1 MRLSRSLVLAHL
13 LLRYF
18 GRRVLRAGVLA
29 SRPIRVA
36 VAVALLGLLAA
47 AVAGAVTFLEPLRSQ
62 PQAWDLLLDVTTVS
76 TVMWCLAAAVLIKTL
91 FLNAEGMLALTF
103 ALPVTNRERAA
114 AFVLYEAAMSAAV
127 VTAGVCSLSIASL
140 LVRGPRGLVPLA
152 EAVVLPAL
160 LTYLTVSLAHQVMS
174 RVLTAL
180 GLRRAQPAV
189 LVVLLFALLV
199 VHVGTVPRLTAQA
212 SSAYLER
219 SGERPWTSA
228 VAVLADRIGHLAAI
242 TSVLAAV
249 VALAV
254 ATVLLTP
261 DRHVRQARFLPWRAG
276 IVTRRLFG
284 PYEWCAFRSFQTW
297 LPAVLAVALLV
308 ALCIRPV
315 VHPTWS
321 LSLLS
326 MGALYQFAATD
337 PLRRLR
343 AGTPSAW
350 AVYGHLVRAQALLWL
365 TAAAP
370 VAALTV
376 AARPELAGGLAVPL
390 VASLAGVLVALGVG
404 IIFPA
409 EDDNPFSVFVGVS
422 LTTALVA
429 LLGLGAGVLQLP
441 PAAAAAFA
449 AVTVVLFVVYSVIG
463 IAASTSRSR
472 HEEGPRP
479 RQQHGRS
486 RPADSRD
493 RHPDPAVPHVLER

>member
-1 MRLSRSLVLAHL
+1 MRPSRSLVLAHL
-13 LLRYF
+13 LLRYA

-29 SRPIRVA
+29 SRPIRLA
-36 VAVALLGLLAA
+36 VGVALLALLAA
-47 AVAGAVTFLEPLRSQ
+47 AVAGAVTFLAPLREE
-62 PQAWDLLLDVTTVS
+62 PEAWELLLDVTTVS
-76 TVMWCLAAAVLIKTL
+76 TVMWCLAAAVLVKTL

-114 AFVLYEAAMSAAV
+114 AFVLYEGAMSAAV

-140 LVRGPRGLVPLA
+140 VVRGPGGLVPLV
-152 EAVVLPAL
+152 EAVALPAL
-160 LTYLTVSLAHQVMS
+160 LTYLTVSLAHQVLS
-174 RVLTAL
+174 RLLTAV
-180 GLRRAQPAV
+180 GLRRAQPVV
-189 LVVLLFALLV
+189 LVVLLFVLLV
-199 VHVGTVPRLTAQA
+199 AHVSTVPRLAAEA
-212 SSAYLER
+212 SSAYLSG

-228 VAVLADRIGHLAAI
+228 VGVLADRIGHPAALAGG
-242 TSVLAAV
+242 LALV

-261 DRHVRQARFLPWRAG
+261 DRHLRQARFLPWRAG
-276 IVTRRLFG
+276 PVTGRLFG
-284 PYEWCAFRSFQTW
+284 PYDWCAFRSFQTW

-308 ALCIRPV
+308 ALCVRPV
-315 VHPTWS
+315 AHPLWA
-321 LSLLS
+321 LSVLS

-343 AGTPSAW
+343 GGTPSAW
-350 AVYGHLVRAQALLWL
+350 AVYGYLVRAQALLWL

-370 VAALTV
+370 ATV
-376 AARPELAGGLAVPL
+376 AVIAVRPETAGGLAVPL

-422 LTTALVA
+422 LTAALVA
-429 LLGLGAGVLQLP
+429 LLGLGVGILQLP
-441 PAAAAAFA
+441 PAAAASFA
-449 AVTVVLFVVYSVIG
+449 VATVALFVVYSVIG

-479 RQQHGRS
+479 RQQPGRS
-486 RPADSRD
+486 RAADPRD

>member
-1 MRLSRSLVLAHL
+1 MRLSRSLVLARM
-13 LLRYF
+13 LLRYV

-29 SRPIRVA
+29 SRPVRLTVA
-36 VAVALLGLLAA
+36 AALVVLLAA
-47 AVAGAVTFLEPLRSQ
+47 AVAGAVAFLEPLTEE
-62 PQAWDLLLDVTTVS
+62 PEAWDLLLDVTSVS
-76 TVMWCLAAAVLIKTL
+76 TVLWCLAAAVLVKTL
-91 FLNAEGMLALTF
+91 FLNAEGMLTLTF

-140 LVRGPRGLVPLA
+140 VVRGPRGLVPLV

-160 LTYLTVSLAHQVMS
+160 LTYLAVSLAHQVLS
-174 RVLTAL
+174 RLLTTV
-180 GLRRAQPAV
+180 GLRRTQPAA

-199 VHVGTVPRLTAQA
+199 AHVSTVPRLTAEA
-212 SSAYLER
+212 SSAYL
-219 SGERPWTSA
+219 SGSGDRPWTSA
-228 VAVLADRIGHLAAI
+228 VSVLADRIGHPVAIASAAA
-242 TSVLAAV
+242 VV

-276 IVTRRLFG
+276 PVTRRLFG

-297 LPAVLAVALLV
+297 LPAVLAAALLV
-308 ALCIRPV
+308 ALCARPV
-315 VHPTWS
+315 VHPAWS
-321 LSLLS
+321 LSILS

-343 AGTPSAW
+343 GGTTSAW
-350 AVYGHLVRAQALLWL
+350 AVYGHLVRAQVLLWL
-365 TAAAP
+365 TAAVP
-370 VAALTV
+370 VTV
-376 AARPELAGGLAVPL
+376 TAVAVRPELAGGAVVP
-390 VASLAGVLVALGVG
+390 VAASLAGVLVALGVG

-479 RQQHGRS
+479 RQQHGRGS
-486 RPADSRD
+486 APDPGD
-493 RHPDPAVPHVLER
+493 RHRDAAVPHVLER

>member
-1 MRLSRSLVLAHL
+1 MRFSRSLVLAHL
-13 LLRYF
+13 LLRYV

-36 VAVALLGLLAA
+36 VGVALLALLAA
-47 AVAGAVTFLEPLRSQ
+47 AVAGAVAFLQPLRSE
-62 PQAWDLLLDVTTVS
+62 PAAWDLLLDVTTVS
-76 TVMWCLAAAVLIKTL
+76 TVMWCLAAAVVVKTL
-91 FLNAEGMLALTF
+91 FLNAEGMLTLTF

-140 LVRGPRGLVPLA
+140 VVRGPRGLVPLV
-152 EAVVLPAL
+152 EAVALPAL
-160 LTYLTVSLAHQVMS
+160 LTYLTVSLAHQVLS
-174 RVLTAL
+174 RLLTAV

-199 VHVGTVPRLTAQA
+199 AHVATVPRLTAEA
-212 SSAYLER
+212 SSAYLDG
-219 SGERPWTSA
+219 SGERPWTSF
-228 VAVLADRIGHLAAI
+228 VAILADRVGHPAAI
-242 TSVLAAV
+242 ACGLAAV
-249 VALAV
+249 AALAV
-254 ATVLLTP
+254 ATVRLTP

-276 IVTRRLFG
+276 PLTRRLFG

-297 LPAVLAVALLV
+297 LPAVLTVALLV
-308 ALCIRPV
+308 ALCVRPV
-315 VHPTWS
+315 AHPLWS

-343 AGTPSAW
+343 GGAPEAW
-350 AVYGHLVRAQALLWL
+350 AVYGRLVRAQALLWL
-365 TAAAP
+365 TAAVPATV
-370 VAALTV
+370 VAV
-376 AARPELAGGLAVPL
+376 AVRPELAGGLAAPL

-409 EDDNPFSVFVGVS
+409 EDDNPFSIFVGVS
-422 LTTALVA
+422 LTAALVA
-429 LLGLGAGVLQLP
+429 LLGLGVGVLQLP
-441 PAAAAAFA
+441 PVAAATFA
-449 AVTVVLFVVYSVIG
+449 AATVVLFVVYSVIG

-486 RPADSRD
+486 RTADPRD
-493 RHPDPAVPHVLER
+493 RHRDPAVPHVLER

>member
-1 MRLSRSLVLAHL
+1 MRFSRSLVLAHL

-36 VAVALLGLLAA
+36 VGVALLALLAA
-47 AVAGAVTFLEPLRSQ
+47 AVAGAVAFLDPLRSE
-62 PQAWDLLLDVTTVS
+62 PKAWDLLLDVTTVS
-76 TVMWCLAAAVLIKTL
+76 TVMWCLAAAVLVKTL

-114 AFVLYEAAMSAAV
+114 AFVLYEAAMSGAV

-140 LVRGPRGLVPLA
+140 VVRGPGGLVPLV

-160 LTYLTVSLAHQVMS
+160 LTYLAVSLAHHVLS
-174 RVLTAL
+174 RILTAV
-180 GLRRAQPAV
+180 GLRRTQPAV

-199 VHVGTVPRLTAQA
+199 AHVAMVPRLTAEA
-212 SSAYLER
+212 SSAYL
-219 SGERPWTSA
+219 SGSGDRPWTSA
-228 VAVLADRIGHLAAI
+228 VSVVADRIGHPGAIASALA
-242 TSVLAAV
+242 LV

-276 IVTRRLFG
+276 RVTRRLFG

-297 LPAVLAVALLV
+297 LPAVLAAALLV
-308 ALCIRPV
+308 ALCVRPV
-315 VHPTWS
+315 VHPLWS
-321 LSLLS
+321 LSVLS

-343 AGTPSAW
+343 GGTPSAW

-365 TAAAP
+365 TTAVPGAAA
-370 VAALTV
+370 VL
-376 AARPELAGGLAVPL
+376 AARPELAGGIVVPV
-390 VASLAGVLVALGVG
+390 VASLAGALVALGVG

-422 LTTALVA
+422 LTAALVA
-429 LLGLGAGVLQLP
+429 LLGLGVGVLQLP
-441 PAAAAAFA
+441 PAVAAAFA
-449 AVTVVLFVVYSVIG
+449 TATVALFVVYSVIG

-479 RQQHGRS
+479 RQQHGRC
-486 RPADSRD
+486 RAPDPRD
-493 RHPDPAVPHVLER
+493 HHRDPAVPHVLER

>member
-1 MRLSRSLVLAHL
+1 MRFSRSLVLARM

-36 VAVALLGLLAA
+36 VGVALLALLAA
-47 AVAGAVTFLEPLRSQ
+47 AVTGAVTFLEPLREE
-62 PQAWDLLLDVTTVS
+62 PEAWDLLLDVTTVS
-76 TVMWCLAAAVLIKTL
+76 TVMWCLAAAVLVKTL
-91 FLNAEGMLALTF
+91 FLNAEGMLTLTF

-114 AFVLYEAAMSAAV
+114 AFVLYEGAMSAAV

-140 LVRGPRGLVPLA
+140 VVRGPRGLVPLV
-152 EAVVLPAL
+152 EAVALPAL
-160 LTYLTVSLAHQVMS
+160 LTYLAVSLAHQLLS
-174 RVLTAL
+174 RLLTAV
-180 GLRRAQPAV
+180 GLRRAQPVV

-199 VHVGTVPRLTAQA
+199 AHLSTVPRLTAEA
-212 SSAYLER
+212 SSAYLSG

-228 VAVLADRIGHLAAI
+228 VAVLADRVGHPAAI
-242 TSVLAAV
+242 ACGLVLV

-276 IVTRRLFG
+276 AVTRHLFG

-297 LPAVLAVALLV
+297 LPAVLAGALLV
-308 ALCIRPV
+308 ALCVHPV
-315 VHPTWS
+315 VHPLWA
-321 LSLLS
+321 LSVLS

-343 AGTPSAW
+343 GGTPSAW
-350 AVYGHLVRAQALLWL
+350 AVYGRLVRAQALLWL

-370 VAALTV
+370 ATVTVVAV
-376 AARPELAGGLAVPL
+376 RPETAGGLAVP
-390 VASLAGVLVALGVG
+390 VVTSLAGILVALGVG

-422 LTTALVA
+422 LTAALVA
-429 LLGLGAGVLQLP
+429 LLGLGVGILQLP

-449 AVTVVLFVVYSVIG
+449 VATVALFVVYSVIG

-486 RPADSRD
+486 RAPHSGVRD
-493 RHPDPAVPHVLER
+493 PDPAVPHVLER